1 MQDQSKTKAQ
11 LIADLQETRRRV
23 KALEHASI
31 VDGRAEEVWSG
42 MKQALDSMNLGVTI
56 ADTEGRILYSNRADA
71 EMHGYTSRE
80 LVGRR
85 ASLFAPAGRKKRM
98 KPDEFR
104 AAEEWQREGINVRRD
119 GTTFPVHLTSEILR
133 DGNGE
138 PVGMVTMCQD
148 ITARRAVDTEL
159 QASDQKYRSLF
170 EESKGLICTHD
181 LDGII
186 MSLNHAVATLLG
198 YEPEELV
205 GRSLDTILDPA
216 ARSKFPDYLK
226 RLSERGEDSGIMRV
240 VTRSGEVRTW
250 LYRNAVHEDLSHG
263 PYVVGHA
270 QDVTALKQAEDALKK
285 SQTRLQLVNSVAMSI
300 NAGASKHEIV
310 DLTMQQLAAVFSDLR
325 VVFTA
330 VGVGGSASV
339 VKAIQPAGSVDKEL
353 ADWDLNSA
361 PEYFTALRRG
371 RPMIVEDV
379 EQDQRLGNLV
389 PHLLVNG
396 TRAMLE
402 VPVMRSTDLVG
413 ILSLQSGEP
422 RTWDMYEIAM
432 LSEVGDYM
440 TVAIR
445 DAHERDERRRAED
458 ELRRSEADYRAL
470 ISHATYGIYR
480 TSTDGA
486 FRVVNPAM
494 VTMLGYESEREVLAL
509 GLAADIYADPQEH
522 SWLTET
528 YSADQRVEGVE
539 VKWKRKDGK
548 LITVRLNGRV
558 IRGSDGETLGLEVF
572 AEDVTERE
580 LLEEQLRQSQK
591 MEVVGQLTGGIA
603 HDFNNIL
610 TVILASAKLL
620 RSSMPPDERDM
631 QLNLEE
637 LESAARRGAAL
648 VKRLLGFSR
657 KAMLALKPLD
667 LGALVDDL
675 LKTLRRLLPGN
686 IDIQLSG
693 PAKLP
698 SVSADS
704 GAVEQII
711 INLATNARDA
721 MPKGGVLRV
730 ETTVVRL
737 DKRHQD
743 EQGWGDPGEYIRLTV
758 RDTGVGMD
766 DETMEHV
773 FEPFFTTK
781 EQGRGTGLG
790 MSTVYGLM
798 KQHGGFVDVHSEVGA
813 GTTVTLYFRGTNDEV
828 STAQKV
834 TALEESPRGTE
845 TILFVEDEA
854 SIRRVGKKV
863 LELHGYTVLQ
873 AADGEEG
880 LHVLRERQAQIAL
893 VISDVVMPKLS
904 GPDLYEEIRDNIGDL
919 KFIFMSGYT
928 ARDVHATT
936 SLDWNIPFLQKPWT
950 SSELLVRVRET
961 LDRPQQ

>member
-11 LIADLQETRRRV
+11 LIAELQEARRRV
-23 KALEHASI
+23 NDLEDVS
-31 VDGRAEEVWSG
+31 RADERVVEVWGG
-42 MKQALDSMNLGVTI
+42 MKQALDSMQLGVTI
-56 ADTEGRILYSNRADA
+56 ADTAGRILYSNRADA
-71 EMHGYTSRE
+71 EMHGYTAQE
-80 LVGRR
+80 LVGRK
-85 ASLFAPAGRKKRM
+85 ASLFAPAGRKRRM
-98 KPDEFR
+98 KRGEFR
-104 AAEEWQREGINVRRD
+104 VAEEWQREGVNVRRD
-119 GTTFPVHLTSEILR
+119 GTTFPVNLTSEILR
-133 DGNGE
+133 DGRGE
-138 PVGMVTMCQD
+138 PVGMVTVCQD
-148 ITARRAVDTEL
+148 ITARRAVESEL
-159 QASDQKYRSLF
+159 QASDQKYQSLF
-170 EESKGLICTHD
+170 DESKGLICTHD
-181 LDGII
+181 LNGVLI
-186 MSLNHAVATLLG
+186 SLNPAVATLLG

-205 GRSLDTILDPA
+205 GRSLDTMLDPA
-216 ARSKFPDYLK
+216 GRSQFPDYLN
-226 RLSERGEDSGIMRV
+226 RLSERGEASGIMRV
-240 VTRSGEVRTW
+240 VTQRGEVRTW
-250 LYRNAVHEDLSHG
+250 LFRSAVHEDLSHRR
-263 PYVVGHA
+263 YVVGHA

-285 SQTRLQLVNSVAMSI
+285 SRTCLQLVNSVATGI
-300 NAGASKHEIV
+300 NTGSSKHEIIN
-310 DLTMQQLAAVFSDLR
+310 LTMEQLAAVFSDLQ
-325 VVFTA
+325 VIFIG
-330 VGVGGSASV
+330 VGVSGYASV
-339 VKAIQPAGSVDKEL
+339 VKAVRPAGSVDREMG
-353 ADWDLNSA
+353 DRDLNSA
-361 PEYFTALRRG
+361 PEYFTTLRRG
-371 RPMIVEDV
+371 RPIIVEDV
-379 EQDQRLGNLV
+379 EQDQRLGSLV
-389 PHLLVNG
+389 PHFLENG

-402 VPVMRSTDLVG
+402 VPVIRSTDLVG
-413 ILSLQSGEP
+413 ILSLQSEEP

-458 ELRRSEADYRAL
+458 GRKRSEADYRAL

-486 FRVVNPAM
+486 FRIVNPAL
-494 VTMLGYESEREVLAL
+494 VTMLGYESEQEVLAL
-509 GLAADIYADPQEH
+509 GLAADIYADPQQP
-522 SWLTET
+522 SWLTED
-528 YSADQRVEGVE
+528 YGADERVEE
-539 VKWKRKDGK
+539 IEAKWKRKDGK

-558 IRGSDGETLGLEVF
+558 IRGADGKPTGVEVF

-620 RSSMPPDERDM
+620 RASMPPDEEEM
-631 QLNLEE
+631 QLDLAE

-657 KAMLALKPLD
+657 RAMLSLKPLD

-693 PAKLP
+693 PTKLP

-737 DKRHQD
+737 DKKHKT
-743 EQGWGDPGEYIRLTV
+743 EQGWGDPGEYIRLSV
-758 RDTGVGMD
+758 CDDGVGMD
-766 DETMEHV
+766 DETIEKV

-798 KQHGGFVDVHSEVGA
+798 KQHRGFVDVHSEIGA
-813 GTTVTLYFRGTNDEV
+813 GTTVTLYFRGTNGDVRAEQEV
-828 STAQKV
+828 AE
-834 TALEESPRGTE
+834 LEAAPRGTE

-854 SIRRVGKKV
+854 PIRRVGKKV

-873 AADGEEG
+873 AVDGEEALG
-880 LHVLRERQAQIAL
+880 VLREYRTKIAL
-893 VISDVVMPKLS
+893 VITDVVMPKLS
-904 GPDLYEEIRDNIGDL
+904 GPDLYQEVRANIGDL
-919 KFIFMSGYT
+919 KFILMSGYT
-928 ARDVHATT
+928 ARDVHSTV
-936 SLDWNIPFLQKPWT
+936 SLDRDLPFLQKPWT

-961 LDRPQQ
+961 LDRP